1 MIRSIVLA
9 SASPR
14 RREICDILGIT
25 YTVCPAR
32 TELPADPSLTAAE
45 AILQVARGK
54 AEEVAAVYPNDIVLG
69 ADTAVVVDDRILGK
83 PRDAAEAKEMLRLIS
98 GRTHQVITAGWV
110 CGEGSNDGFADHA
123 DVTVVPMTSEDIDA
137 YVASG
142 EPMDKAGAYAIQ
154 GIGACHIRG
163 ISGDFYTVMGLP
175 CGRLLRFLEHR

>member
-1 MIRSIVLA
+1 MTRPIVLA

-14 RREICDILGIT
+14 RREICDILGLT

-32 TELPADPSLTAAE
+32 TELPADPTLPAAQ

-54 AEEVAAVYPNDIVLG
+54 AEEVAAQYPDEIVLG

-83 PRDAAEAKEMLRLIS
+83 PCDTEDAKAMLRLLS
-98 GRTHQVITAGWV
+98 GSTHQVITAVWV
-110 CGEGSNDGFADHA
+110 CGGDYNDGFADCA
-123 DVTVVPMTSEDIDA
+123 EVTFFPMTEQDIEA

-154 GIGACHIRG
+154 GVGARYIERLC
-163 ISGDFYTVMGLP
+163 GDFYTVMGLP
-175 CGRLLRFLEHR
+175 CGRLLRFLQHR